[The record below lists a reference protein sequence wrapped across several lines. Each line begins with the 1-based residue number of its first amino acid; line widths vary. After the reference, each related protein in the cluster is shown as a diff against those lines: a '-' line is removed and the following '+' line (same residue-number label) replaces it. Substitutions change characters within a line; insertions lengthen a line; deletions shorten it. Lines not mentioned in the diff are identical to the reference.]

1 MSSFKKFIE
10 KIIFVTPEEEKKQ
23 LEKQQQQE
31 NIVKKPEE
39 KPVAPAVNRPA
50 NNTVREVRKPVSE
63 PVSAQEKPKAPTFIN
78 LTPEQPKPATQPAEE
93 IREEKPAA
101 PAAAPTVAPAA
112 TPVVNKEPAK
122 KETNGYV
129 YKQSQVIS
137 PLFGVQ
143 KKEEPVKNKKKKV
156 EHVKLPTPEQ
166 LQQEKKSVLGT
177 VFSPVYGDKD
187 SNSEIPADEV
197 APEVASL
204 SVEDM
209 LQVTAKL
216 KQVKK
221 EETVEPIKET
231 VSETV
236 RETVEIIAPEKK
248 QEPVKT
254 VNSAL
259 PNISV
264 TPFGAKASE
273 VNNVVVKPAEEV
285 VVDPNDNSILGIQM
299 SLFDVEEDD

>member
-23 LEKQQQQE
+23 LEKQQQE
-31 NIVKKPEE
+31 ETPEIRKPAE
-39 KPVAPAVNRPA
+39 KPVAPPVVNRPV
-50 NNTVREVRKPVSE
+50 NTVKEVQKPASE
-63 PVSAQEKPKAPTFIN
+63 PVKVQEKPKAPTFIN
-78 LTPEQPKPATQPAEE
+78 LTVEEKKPQPEAEE
-93 IREEKPAA
+93 IREEKPVEK
-101 PAAAPTVAPAA
+101 PVAPSV
-112 TPVVNKEPAK
+112 PVKKTEPAK
-122 KETNGYV
+122 KETSGYV

-137 PLFGVQ
+137 PMFGVQ
-143 KKEEPVKNKKKKV
+143 NKAEPVKNKKKKV

-166 LQQEKKSVLGT
+166 IREAKKSVLGT

-187 SNSEIPADEV
+187 NGSGIPDDEV

-221 EETVEPIKET
+221 EESAAEEKTEPKK
-231 VSETV
+231 
-236 RETVEIIAPEKK
+236 ETVEIIAPERKPENK
-248 QEPVKT
+248 PAS
-254 VNSAL
+254 SAL
-259 PNISV
+259 PNINV

-273 VNNVVVKPAEEV
+273 VNNVVVKENSGEV
-285 VVDPNDNSILGIQM
+285 VVDPSDNSVLGFQM
-299 SLFDVEEDD
+299 SLFDVEGDD